1 MAGTKWLLLVF
12 RAQEFQLL
20 LDLGKAE
27 VVLLDQVE
35 AAFEV
40 EVGKTGTEAVGRF
53 YGLNQLGD
61 VVVFRQV
68 TCEEA
73 HLLLGLSY
81 LRFVSTLDGKF

>member
-1 MAGTKWLLLVF
+1 MAWVKWLILVF

-20 LDLGKAE
+20 LDLGKAG

-40 EVGKTGTEAVGRF
+40 EVGKTGAEAVGRF
-53 YGLNQLGD
+53 YGPNQLGD

-68 TCEEA
+68 TCEEV
-73 HLLLGLSY
+73 HLFLSLSY